1 MFVYIVLLLLFS
13 ISIYLVYRYSK
24 KKINKDFVENNEYK
38 QKESI
43 HKGDLYIFYASWCP
57 HSMKTLEKI
66 NTIKANYPNLTF
78 NEIDCDKN
86 PDMADSYNI
95 EAYPTLVLV
104 FNNEK
109 YYYDAELEENT
120 FFTFVNTIMK

>member
-66 NTIKANYPNLTF
+66 NTIKPNYPNVTF
-78 NEIDCDKN
+78 HEIDCEKDL
-86 PDMADSYNI
+86 DMADSYNI
-95 EAYPTLVLV
+95 ESYPTLVLV